1 MRNTILLLIVV
12 AGVCTSCAKKGPGFF
27 SLAPASPSAANDAV
41 IQYYFNNV
49 IIDSNRTDTF
59 HLRGLSQGI
68 VDSGTLAITFRSSIP
83 WLNTWFPLSL
93 YTFPDG
99 STVTV
104 ISVSEQPGMVVLK
117 DIGPTTPEMNY
128 CFSLSTH

>member
-1 MRNTILLLIVV
+1 MRNTILLFIVI
-12 AGVCTSCAKKGPGFF
+12 AGACTACGKSGPGYFA
-27 SLAPASPSAANDAV
+27 LGQTSPSTGNNLV
-41 IQYYFNNV
+41 VQYYFNNV
-49 IIDSNRTDTF
+49 IIDSNSNDTF
-59 HLRGLSQGI
+59 RLRGLSQGI

-117 DIGPTTPEMNY
+117 AIGSTTPEMNY
-128 CFSLSTH
+128 CFSISTH